1 MVSRPLIYLVSGY
14 PDRPYMAAGGFQPIH
29 LDPDRESHR
38 SRKLEEIGI
47 VDHDI
52 ARIRAVGKMK
62 IVTAAGA
69 GTVDDT
75 GVFTGVPPQDNAFI
89 LIVNGVFTTG
99 SNGKQ
104 DGKR

>member
-1 MVSRPLIYLVSGY
+1 MY
-14 PDRPYMAAGGFQPIH
+14 
-29 LDPDRESHR
+29 R
-38 SRKLEEIGI
+38 SRKMEEIGI

-52 ARIRAVGKMK
+52 GCIGAIGKMEK
-62 IVTAAGA
+62 VTAAGA

-99 SNGKQ
+99 SNGKA